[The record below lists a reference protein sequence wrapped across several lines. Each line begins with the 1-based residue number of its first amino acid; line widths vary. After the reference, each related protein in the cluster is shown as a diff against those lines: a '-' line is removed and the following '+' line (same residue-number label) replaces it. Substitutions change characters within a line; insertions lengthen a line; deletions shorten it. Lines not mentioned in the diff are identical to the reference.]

1 MFKSKNYFRN
11 LTLWLHKCTEMRYT
25 TSICRGND
33 INLQYIL
40 EHINNG
46 LYDKDYKENKNK

>member
-1 MFKSKNYFRN
+1 
-11 LTLWLHKCTEMRYT
+11 MRYT